1 MRSKP
6 SMASAT
12 ATEKP
17 DRRWF
22 GRAGVQEAEHGG
34 RRRWLPGSR
43 LGRLIIALNLV
54 GLVILIVGV
63 MVLNEFRQGLIQA
76 RTDSLRI
83 QGQFM
88 DELLVISATSGDPEP
103 SMDTEMASQLLQ
115 VLSIPSSQRVR
126 LFDRRGKVIFDS
138 DLVADK
144 VEQTVLPPARRRGE
158 KPFKLPSP
166 LPRVPESKREAAAR
180 AALDREV
187 RAALGGQTVVGG
199 LRTTAAGE
207 RVVSVSLPVQHEK
220 AVLGVLTL
228 EAGDIDKIIAAQRL
242 AMIPFILMAVVAS
255 VFTSLLLSALIAQPV
270 LRLARAADR
279 VRQARARA
287 ISLPDL
293 AKRDDELGDLTRS
306 LEAMTDALSTRI
318 DAIESFAADVAHE
331 IRNPLTSIRSAID
344 TLPLVKDETKR
355 ERLNAILQQ
364 DIQRLD
370 RLITDISNA
379 SRLDAELSREPPRAF
394 DLSRLLSEFV
404 GHYNASARKGD
415 AQVAFQDASDDGPL
429 LVSGREGPI
438 GQVFRNLIDNARSFS
453 PPGGSVRV
461 KVGRAGRRVTATVDD
476 DGPGVPPDNLE
487 TVFERFYTSRP
498 KGAAFG
504 HNSGLG
510 LSIARQI
517 VEAHG
522 GRIWA
527 ENRLDA
533 AGEVIG
539 ARFAV
544 EFPEAHPHRPPQRH
558 GPHGQDRDKQ
568 ERDGP
573 DRHGPD
579 RHGPDRHGSGR

>member
-1 MRSKP
+1 
-6 SMASAT
+6 MASAT
-12 ATEKP
+12 ATAKSE
-17 DRRWF
+17 RLQF
-22 GRAGVQEAEHGG
+22 GKAGVKTAADRLN

-54 GLVILIVGV
+54 GLVILIVGALL
-63 MVLNEFRQGLIQA
+63 LNEFRQGLVQA
-76 RTDSLRI
+76 STDSLRT
-83 QGQFM
+83 QGEFM
-88 DELLVISATSGDPEP
+88 DQLLTIGATRGDPEP
-103 SMDTEMASQLLQ
+103 VLDANEASQLLQ
-115 VLSIPSSQRVR
+115 YLSIPPSQRVR
-126 LFDRRGKVIFDS
+126 LFDKQGKVIYDS
-138 DLVADK
+138 YLVADK
-144 VEQTVLPPARRRGE
+144 VEQSVLPPARKRGE
-158 KPFKLPSP
+158 LHLELPHP
-166 LPRVPESKREAAAR
+166 QAKAEARRRAEAS

-187 RAALGGQTVVGG
+187 RTALSGQTVVGG

-228 EAGDIDKIIAAQRL
+228 EAGNVDQIIAAQRR
-242 AMIPFILMAVVAS
+242 AMTPFILMAIAVT
-255 VFTSLLLSALIAQPV
+255 VFTSLLLSALIADPV

-279 VRQARARA
+279 VRQARSRA

-293 AKRDDELGDLTRS
+293 ARRDDELGDLTRS

-344 TLPLVKDETKR
+344 TLPLVKDQKAR
-355 ERLNAILQQ
+355 DKLFGILQQ
-364 DIQRLD
+364 DIARMD

-379 SRLDAELSREPPRAF
+379 SRLDAELSREPPRSF
-394 DLSRLLSEFV
+394 DLARQLSEFV
-404 GHYNASARKGD
+404 GHYNASARPGE
-415 AQVAFQDASDDGPL
+415 AAVVFQEPDGEGAL

-453 PPGGSVRV
+453 PPGGQVRV
-461 KVGRAGRRVTATVDD
+461 RVGRIGRKVIAFVDD
-476 DGPGVPPDNLE
+476 DGPGIPPDNLE

-504 HNSGLG
+504 SNSGLG

-527 ENRLDA
+527 ENRQDA
-533 AGEVIG
+533 EGKVQG

-544 EFPEAHPHRPPQRH
+544 EFPEAQAQRPPARH
-558 GPHGQDRDKQ
+558 G
-568 ERDGP
+568 
-573 DRHGPD
+573 
-579 RHGPDRHGSGR
+579 

>member
-1 MRSKP
+1 
-6 SMASAT
+6 MASAT

-22 GRAGVQEAEHGG
+22 GKAGVHAAERDG

-63 MVLNEFRQGLIQA
+63 MVVNEFRQGLIQA
-76 RTDSLRI
+76 RTDSLRV
-83 QGQFM
+83 QGEFM
-88 DELLVISATSGDPEP
+88 DELLTIGATKGDPEP
-103 SMDTEMASQLLQ
+103 ALDAEEGSRLLQ

-126 LFDRRGKVIFDS
+126 LIDRDGTVIFDS
-138 DLVADK
+138 FLVANK
-144 VEQTVLPPARRRGE
+144 VEQSVLPPARKRGE
-158 KPFKLPSP
+158 KPPQPFHLWPFTS
-166 LPRVPESKREAAAR
+166 EAKREAEAR
-180 AALDREV
+180 GALEKEV
-187 RAALGGQTVVGG
+187 KAVLAGQTVVGG
-199 LRTTAAGE
+199 LRTTAAGQ
-207 RVVSVSLPVQHEK
+207 RVVSVSLPVKH
-220 AVLGVLTL
+220 ARAILGVLTL
-228 EAGDIDKIIAAQRL
+228 EAGDVDQIIAAQRL

-306 LEAMTDALSTRI
+306 LEAMTDALSARI

-394 DLSRLLSEFV
+394 DLARLLSDFV
-404 GHYNASARKGD
+404 AHYNASARKGD
-415 AQVAFQDASDDGPL
+415 APVVFRQPDDDGAH

-453 PPGGSVRV
+453 PAGGSVRV
-461 KVGRAGRRVTATVDD
+461 TVSRIGRKVAATVED
-476 DGPGVPPDNLE
+476 DGPGIPADNLE
-487 TVFERFYTSRP
+487 TVFERFYTARP

-522 GRIWA
+522 GQIWA
-527 ENRLDA
+527 ENCQDP
-533 AGEVIG
+533 AGKVTG
-539 ARFAV
+539 ARFVA
-544 EFPEAHPHRPPQRH
+544 EFPEVHRPAPKH
-558 GPHGQDRDKQ
+558 GPDRD
-568 ERDGP
+568 GH

-579 RHGPDRHGSGR
+579 RHGQGR

>member
-22 GRAGVQEAEHGG
+22 GQRAGRQSGGRAAEREG

-54 GLVILIVGV
+54 GLVILIGGALL
-63 MVLNEFRQGLIQA
+63 LNEFRQGLIQA
-76 RTDSLRI
+76 RTDSLRT
-83 QGQFM
+83 QG
-88 DELLVISATSGDPEP
+88 ELIAKVIAIGATRGSPEP
-103 SMDTEMASQLLQ
+103 AMDNDQAGKILEALF
-115 VLSIPSSQRVR
+115 IPTSQRAR
-126 LFDRRGKVIFDS
+126 LFDKTGRLISDS
-138 DLVADK
+138 YLVADR
-144 VEQTVLPPARRRGE
+144 VDESVLPPARKRGGLRLSLPQPPE
-158 KPFKLPSP
+158 KP
-166 LPRVPESKREAAAR
+166 EEKRQAEAK

-187 RAALGGQTVVGG
+187 SAALTGQVVSGDLRPNASGG
-199 LRTTAAGE
+199 
-207 RVVSVSLPVQHEK
+207 RVVSVSLPIQNVR
-220 AVLGVLTL
+220 AVVGVLTL
-228 EAGDIDKIIAAQRL
+228 EAGDVDQIIAAQRR
-242 AMIPFILMAVVAS
+242 AMTPFILMAIAAS
-255 VFTSLLLSALIAQPV
+255 VFTSLLLSGLIADPV

-293 AKRDDELGDLTRS
+293 ARRDDELGDLTRS

-344 TLPLVKDETKR
+344 TLPLVKDQAARDK
-355 ERLNAILQQ
+355 LFGILQQ
-364 DIQRLD
+364 DISRMD

-394 DLSRLLSEFV
+394 DLARLLSEFV
-404 GHYNASARKGD
+404 GHYNASARPGD
-415 AQVAFQDASDDGPL
+415 APVTFLEPDGEGPL

-453 PPGGSVRV
+453 PPGGGVRV
-461 KVGRAGRRVTATVDD
+461 RAGHLHRKLIATVDD
-476 DGPGVPPDNLE
+476 DGPGIPPDNLE

-504 HNSGLG
+504 GNSGLG

-527 ENRLDA
+527 ENREDA
-533 AGEVIG
+533 EGKVVG
-539 ARFAV
+539 ARFGV
-544 EFPEAHPHRPPQRH
+544 EFPEAHPQRPPA
-558 GPHGQDRDKQ
+558 
-568 ERDGP
+568 
-573 DRHGPD
+573 RHGPD
-579 RHGPDRHGSGR
+579 R